1 MNINWLVDKENKRV
15 VVSNKKG
22 TMKPREYQ
30 DNIEAILIKEDIAE
44 ELERDYST
52 LKTNQSAFIG
62 KLEDT
67 NRKTEGLKQFKKEY
81 KKLSLCVLLSI
92 PIIFTIIVIMFKIL
106 TPNFYSMIDLTT
118 IIKNGLLTGVIFDI
132 GTGILLGANYIG
144 SVILKKHKIEIDITN
159 AKIELERLDL
169 EIANLVQVITKNKAE
184 LEELREQK
192 EKSNIELMPIT
203 IQEISYSD
211 ALELEKT
218 YLTQLKEDNKIE
230 ENFEQKN
237 LILGRFRKK
246 KIN

>member
-30 DNIEAILIKEDIAE
+30 DNIEAILIKEDIVE

-52 LKTNQSAFIG
+52 LKTSQSAFIG

-67 NRKTEGLKQFKKEY
+67 KKKIEENKQNKKSIRNWGIIAFIGIPFYFTILEYFISKALDQYGFLNLTDIFVNFGCSTALISIIGGGFLILPDSPLMEIKRLKKLKQDYEK
-81 KKLSLCVLLSI
+81 
-92 PIIFTIIVIMFKIL
+92 
-106 TPNFYSMIDLTT
+106 
-118 IIKNGLLTGVIFDI
+118 
-132 GTGILLGANYIG
+132 
-144 SVILKKHKIEIDITN
+144 
-159 AKIELERLDL
+159 ELERLDL
-169 EIANLVQVITKNKAE
+169 EIAALVQVITKNKAE